1 MIDTTLTEHVCAR
14 PRHTY
19 IGTLNLPNIIS
30 SMVFDKTMTTIFF
43 FQKYKTSATLE
54 YEYNK
59 I

>member
-14 PRHTY
+14 PRHTN

-30 SMVFDKTMTTIFF
+30 SMVFDKAMTTIFF
-43 FQKYKTSATLE
+43 FQKYKTSAT